1 MSVAEATSTPRSRRD
16 PITWIAFAVAVLAV
30 LVCIWALL
38 TAWDAILHGNPAY
51 AILLGATLVV
61 SLAVVWLTWRTRGR
75 RRKRVLRIVLIVLG
89 AAWIALIAWLR
100 PYSAVEPAL
109 AAMTSDAQVT
119 ISETATTIVMQPK
132 DGGDKLGLLFQPG
145 ALVDPRAYAAVLRP
159 LADAGHTVVI
169 AKQPLGIAFLALGAL
184 DEARSAHPGITRW
197 VVGGHSLGGT
207 VAAIEADS
215 PANGK
220 APATG
225 LLLYASYPATDISS
239 SLTAL
244 TTSISGSR
252 DGLATPDKIAA
263 SRSDLPENSRFVV
276 IEGASHA
283 QFGDYGLQPG
293 DGTPTISHD
302 DARRQISAATV
313 AFFGDLSGTN

>member
-1 MSVAEATSTPRSRRD
+1 MTEATSTPRSRRD

-30 LVCIWALL
+30 LVCIWAVL
-38 TAWDAILHGNPAY
+38 TSGDAILHGNPAY

-61 SLAVVWLTWRTRGR
+61 SLVVIWLTWRTRGR

-109 AAMTSDAQVT
+109 AAMASDAQVT

-132 DGGDKLGLLFQPG
+132 DGGDKLGLVFQPG

-159 LADAGHTVVI
+159 VAEAGHTVVI

-184 DEARSAHPGITRW
+184 DDGAIRASRHHAMGGRRPFLWGARSRRSKPTQA
-197 VVGGHSLGGT
+197 SK
-207 VAAIEADS
+207 
-215 PANGK
+215 GK
-220 APATG
+220 APAAG
-225 LLLYASYPATDISS
+225 LLLYASYPANDISAT
-239 SLTAL
+239 LTSL

-313 AFFGDLSGTN
+313 AFFGDLAGTN